1 MIAELSRCPLF
12 AQMTA
17 DDIRHCLTCSCSKL
31 VAYEKDQ
38 PIFFQQDRP
47 QKLFILVEGSV
58 AICRDTV
65 SGQRS
70 RITTISQPGELFGE
84 VFLFLNKQ
92 EYDNYAVAVSPSKV
106 LQMPKEYLFRSCGKN
121 CDYHKLLISN
131 MLSVLAQKAYYLNQ
145 KLQIMASPTLRQ
157 KISKLLLQNASADGT
172 VTLRM
177 NREEL
182 ADFLNTAR
190 PSLSRELMKMQAD
203 GLLRIDGKRIRV
215 LDFEKLQKNL

>member
-1 MIAELSRCPLF
+1 MF

-17 DDIRHCLTCSCSKL
+17 DDISHCLACSRSEL

-38 PIFFQQDRP
+38 PIFFQQDKP

-58 AICRDTV
+58 AICRDTA
-65 SGQRS
+65 SGQRN

-106 LQMPKEYLFRSCGKN
+106 LQMPREYLFHSCGKN
-121 CDYHKLLISN
+121 CDYHTLLISN

-157 KISKLLLQNASADGT
+157 KISKILLQNASADGT
-172 VTLRM
+172 VALHM

-203 GLLRIDGKRIRV
+203 GLLKIDAKRIRV
-215 LDFEKLQKNL
+215 LDFEQLQRNL

>member
-1 MIAELSRCPLF
+1 LF

-17 DDIRHCLTCSCSKL
+17 DDISHCLACSRSEL

-38 PIFFQQDRP
+38 PIFFQQDKP

-58 AICRDTV
+58 AICRDTA
-65 SGQRS
+65 SGQRN

-106 LQMPKEYLFRSCGKN
+106 LQMPREYLFHSCGKN
-121 CDYHKLLISN
+121 CDYHTLLISN

-157 KISKLLLQNASADGT
+157 KISKILLQNASADGT
-172 VTLRM
+172 VALHM

-203 GLLRIDGKRIRV
+203 GLLKIDAKRIRV
-215 LDFEKLQKNL
+215 LDFEQLQRNL

>member
-1 MIAELSRCPLF
+1 MF

-17 DDIRHCLTCSCSKL
+17 DDISHCLACSRSEL

-38 PIFFQQDRP
+38 PIFFQQDKP

-58 AICRDTV
+58 AICRDTA
-65 SGQRS
+65 SGQRN

-106 LQMPKEYLFRSCGKN
+106 LQMPREYLFHSCGKN
-121 CDYHKLLISN
+121 CDYHTLLISN

-157 KISKLLLQNASADGT
+157 KISKILLQNASADGT
-172 VTLRM
+172 VALHM

-190 PSLSRELMKMQAD
+190 PSLSRELMKMQTD
-203 GLLRIDGKRIRV
+203 GLLKIDGKRIRV
-215 LDFEKLQKNL
+215 LDFEQLQRNL

>member
-1 MIAELSRCPLF
+1 MF

-17 DDIRHCLTCSCSKL
+17 DDIRHCLACSRSEL

-38 PIFFQQDRP
+38 PIFFQQDKP

-58 AICRDTV
+58 AICRDTA
-65 SGQRS
+65 SGQRN

-106 LQMPKEYLFRSCGKN
+106 LQMPREYLFHSCGKN
-121 CDYHKLLISN
+121 CDYHTLLISN
-131 MLSVLAQKAYYLNQ
+131 MLSVLAQKAYYLSQ

-157 KISKLLLQNASADGT
+157 KISKILLQNASADGT
-172 VTLRM
+172 VALHM

-203 GLLRIDGKRIRV
+203 GLLQIDGKRIQV
-215 LDFEKLQKNL
+215 LDFEQLQKNL

>member
-1 MIAELSRCPLF
+1 MF

-17 DDIRHCLTCSCSKL
+17 DDIGHCLACSRSEL

-38 PIFFQQDRP
+38 PIFFQQDKP

-58 AICRDTV
+58 AICRDTA
-65 SGQRS
+65 SGQRN

-106 LQMPKEYLFRSCGKN
+106 LQMPREYLFHSCGKN
-121 CDYHKLLISN
+121 CDYHTLLISN

-157 KISKLLLQNASADGT
+157 KISKILLQNASADGT
-172 VTLRM
+172 VALHM

-190 PSLSRELMKMQAD
+190 PSLSRELMKMQTD
-203 GLLRIDGKRIRV
+203 GLLQIDGKRIRV
-215 LDFEKLQKNL
+215 LDFEQLQRNL

>member
-1 MIAELSRCPLF
+1 MF

-17 DDIRHCLTCSCSKL
+17 DDIGHCLACSRSEL

-38 PIFFQQDRP
+38 PIFFQQDKP

-58 AICRDTV
+58 AICRDTA
-65 SGQRS
+65 SGQRN

-106 LQMPKEYLFRSCGKN
+106 LQMPREYLFHSCGKN
-121 CDYHKLLISN
+121 CDYHTLLISN

-157 KISKLLLQNASADGT
+157 KISKILLQNASADGT
-172 VTLRM
+172 VALHM

-190 PSLSRELMKMQAD
+190 PSLSRELMKMQTD
-203 GLLRIDGKRIRV
+203 GLLKIDGKRIRV
-215 LDFEKLQKNL
+215 LDFEQLQRNL

>member
-1 MIAELSRCPLF
+1 MISKLTRCPLF

-17 DDIRHCLTCSCSKL
+17 DDIRHCLTCSCSEL
-31 VAYEKDQ
+31 AAYEKDQ
-38 PIFFQQDRP
+38 PIFFQQDKP

-58 AICRDTV
+58 AVCRDTV
-65 SGQRS
+65 SGQRN

-106 LQMPKEYLFRSCGKN
+106 LQMPREYLFRSCGKN
-121 CDYHKLLISN
+121 CDYHTLLISN

-157 KISKLLLQNASADGT
+157 KISKILLQNASADGT
-172 VTLRM
+172 VVLHM

-190 PSLSRELMKMQAD
+190 PSLSRELMRMQAD
-203 GLLRIDGKRIRV
+203 GLLKIDGKRIRV
-215 LDFEKLQKNL
+215 LDFEQLQKNL